1 MKQRLSDNQRTAL
14 DALEEAGGSLG
25 YAQWRDLSGIPKG
38 SFARVRSA
46 LLFKKLVVHEGDTYR
61 PVSGDT
67 DTIADTTDTSGT
79 ADGEKSRIHK
89 PDILDSGISPYPPGK
104 VLHMNERG
112 DVWYED
118 A

>member
-1 MKQRLSDNQRTAL
+1 MRQRLSDNQRKAL
-14 DALEEAGGSLG
+14 DALEEAGGALG
-25 YAQWRDLSGIPKG
+25 HAQWREVSGVPKG

-46 LLFKKLVVHEGDTYR
+46 LLAKGQVVQEGGRYR
-61 PVSGDT
+61 PVSVPDTTADT
-67 DTIADTTDTSGT
+67 DTLGT

-89 PDILDSGISPYPPGK
+89 PDSLDAGISPYPPGK

-112 DVWYED
+112 DFWYED